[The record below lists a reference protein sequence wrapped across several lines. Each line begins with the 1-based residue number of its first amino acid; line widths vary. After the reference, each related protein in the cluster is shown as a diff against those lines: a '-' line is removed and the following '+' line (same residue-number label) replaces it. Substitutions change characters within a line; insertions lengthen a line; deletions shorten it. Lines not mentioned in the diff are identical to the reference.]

1 MAEKW
6 PAAFQFLQNMN
17 FTNAQIAEAAMMV
30 DVEGMTPEPGGRRL
44 DREEPGGLGSLGPQ
58 VLTG

>member
-6 PAAFQFLQNMN
+6 PAAFQFLQNMT

-30 DVEGMTPEPGGRRL
+30 DVEGMTPTQAADAWIEKNQTVWEAWVPK
-44 DREEPGGLGSLGPQ
+44 S
-58 VLTG
+58 

>member
-17 FTNAQIAEAAMMV
+17 FTNAQIAQAAMMV
-30 DVEGMTPEPGGRRL
+30 DVEGMTPTQAADAWIEQNQAVWEAWMPK
-44 DREEPGGLGSLGPQ
+44 S
-58 VLTG
+58 